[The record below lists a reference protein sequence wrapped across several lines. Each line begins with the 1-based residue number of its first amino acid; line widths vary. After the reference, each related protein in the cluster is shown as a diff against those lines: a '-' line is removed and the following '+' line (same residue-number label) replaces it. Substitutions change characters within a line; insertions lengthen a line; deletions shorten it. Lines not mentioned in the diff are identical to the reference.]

1 MGLEEL
7 NVKTAQMNRDL
18 ETREDLELLLSDFYK
33 TAMTDNVIG
42 HYFTKVVILDLE
54 EHLPRIV
61 SFWEKILFGKPVYFE
76 NPMFVHQKLHA
87 KSPFEKLHFD
97 RWVEIFSLTI
107 DRLFT
112 GTTAEKAKSK
122 ANNIAQS
129 LLNRLLES
137 TT

>member
-1 MGLEEL
+1 MGLEGL
-7 NVKTAQMNRDL
+7 TVKIMLMKRDL
-18 ETREDLELLLSDFYK
+18 ETRKDLEILLAEFYK
-33 TAMTDNVIG
+33 TAMTDKVIG

-61 SFWEKILFGKPVYFE
+61 SFWEKILFGKPVYFG
-76 NPMFVHQKLHA
+76 NPMFVHQKLHQISA
-87 KSPFEKLHFD
+87 FEKKHFE
-97 RWVEIFSLTI
+97 RWLEIFNQTI
-107 DRLFT
+107 DKLFS
-112 GTTAEKAKSK
+112 GTMAEKAKSK